1 MNEDEIRGD
10 MKSEE
15 IVFKL
20 SKAKMVNHYSSG
32 FQLSNQ

>member
-1 MNEDEIRGD
+1 MGDNTKWKERTLD

-20 SKAKMVNHYSSG
+20 SNAKISYG
-32 FQLSNQ
+32 